1 MANEN
6 TPIFINIS
14 SHKQIKNK
22 AISEYLM
29 AIKRLTKPHF
39 ITEPKP
45 HSISWLTFTFS
56 LSGYL

>member
-1 MANEN
+1 MANEH

-14 SHKQIKNK
+14 SDKQIKNK
-22 AISEYLM
+22 AISQYLM
-29 AIKRLTKPHF
+29 AIKRLTNF
-39 ITEPKP
+39 ITEPKQ